1 MAYVRKTA
9 TLVEDITDQVT
20 KMRSVAEARY
30 DVDNI
35 ALDPS
40 QLTELVEA
48 AHVTAWSEAPE
59 LRRTMPPAWR
69 SEPAS
74 ADLRVYGPNNETT
87 AMIKYSV
94 QGTYNL
100 PATTRYSR
108 REPAIDIKYENLS
121 PSLKSCVD
129 DCAGNAEKLKEI
141 HAKFSTVRNQLVAYM
156 EQHASLNAALTEMP
170 QLEMYVPQKYMQR
183 IRAASEPR
191 AKVQHSNVVAL
202 NIDVDA
208 LTAAAITH
216 RIATATS

>member
-9 TLVEDITDQVT
+9 TLVDDITNHVL
-20 KMRSVAEARY
+20 KMRRDAQARY

-40 QLTELVEA
+40 QITELVEA
-48 AHVTAWSEAPE
+48 AHVTAWGEAPE

-69 SEPAS
+69 AVHDR

-87 AMIKYSV
+87 VMIKYGV

-100 PATTRYSR
+100 PATKQYLRH
-108 REPAIDIKYENLS
+108 EPAIEVGYEHLS
-121 PSLKSCVD
+121 PSIKSFVD
-129 DCAGNAEKLKEI
+129 DCAGNAEKRREI
-141 HAKFSTVRNQLVAYM
+141 YAKFDGVRDQLIAYM
-156 EQHASLNAALTEMP
+156 GQHASLNAALTEMP